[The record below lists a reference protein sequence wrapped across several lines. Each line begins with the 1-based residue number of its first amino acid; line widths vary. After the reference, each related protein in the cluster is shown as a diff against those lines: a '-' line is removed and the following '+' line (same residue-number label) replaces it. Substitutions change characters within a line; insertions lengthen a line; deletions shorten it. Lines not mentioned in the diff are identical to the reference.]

1 MLPEAVAA
9 EQASPPTSASPREE
23 FPRRVLGPTA
33 INSFY
38 FWGQVL
44 LLLGKLLAFAS
55 SSKVGKMFKFNKYAA
70 AHTHTDTR
78 IERYAFTGSSATV
91 RMRDILVQRTQK
103 VPQLKSN
110 FWDFPTEWAERFR
123 YGVDCGLTGVQLTG
137 GGGGCLVCL
146 SVRLSG
152 AAFGSA
158 LQLLG
163 QRLFV
168 YLFVCCS
175 RCLSS
180 SIFFCAVPFLLFPL
194 PRPPQLAQLDV
205 CSICLYI
212 FNFGADRRPTH
223 FPRPLSVVRCP
234 SLCISVLL
242 SAPIHKHTHTY
253 KCNLACVS
261 VSVRVFDLFCAFSP

>member
-1 MLPEAVAA
+1 MLPEALAA
-9 EQASPPTSASPREE
+9 EQASPPPSPSHSAE

-110 FWDFPTEWAERFR
+110 FWDFPTEWAERLR
-123 YGVDCGLTGVQLTG
+123 YGVDCGLTGVHLRG
-137 GGGGCLVCL
+137 GGGGCLALSVYP
-146 SVRLSG
+146 SVRLS
-152 AAFGSA
+152 
-158 LQLLG
+158 LLLDLHFNFWVNVCLSIC
-163 QRLFV
+163 LFV
-168 YLFVCCS
+168 ALDVCRRLYS
-175 RCLSS
+175 FGLPPS
-180 SIFFCAVPFLLFPL
+180 PLPL
-194 PRPPQLAQLDV
+194 PRPLH
-205 CSICLYI
+205 S
-212 FNFGADRRPTH
+212 
-223 FPRPLSVVRCP
+223 
-234 SLCISVLL
+234 
-242 SAPIHKHTHTY
+242 
-253 KCNLACVS
+253 
-261 VSVRVFDLFCAFSP
+261 

>member
-1 MLPEAVAA
+1 M
-9 EQASPPTSASPREE
+9 
-23 FPRRVLGPTA
+23 
-33 INSFY
+33 
-38 FWGQVL
+38 
-44 LLLGKLLAFAS
+44 
-55 SSKVGKMFKFNKYAA
+55 
-70 AHTHTDTR
+70 
-78 IERYAFTGSSATV
+78 

-123 YGVDCGLTGVQLTG
+123 YGVDCGLTGVQLRG

-146 SVRLSG
+146 SVRLSV

-180 SIFFCAVPFLLFPL
+180 SIFFWAASLPPLTL
-194 PRPPQLAQLDV
+194 PRPLTA
-205 CSICLYI
+205 SSARCL
-212 FNFGADRRPTH
+212 
-223 FPRPLSVVRCP
+223 L
-234 SLCISVLL
+234 
-242 SAPIHKHTHTY
+242 
-253 KCNLACVS
+253 
-261 VSVRVFDLFCAFSP
+261 DLFVHFQLWG